1 MLKFV
6 KSRTVGSKCGR
17 IAGLLSSAWR
27 PICAWHGRVC
37 KQGRVGPI
45 LWCMNAV

>member
-6 KSRTVGSKCGR
+6 KSRTGGAYCMCK
-17 IAGLLSSAWR
+17 
-27 PICAWHGRVC
+27 GRVC

-45 LWCMNAV
+45 LQS